1 MEKEANKADVAA
13 DNLITDGFLNFK
25 IFMEMK
31 TKLLIT
37 GLTFMALTT
46 LVSAQNQGAG
56 QRQMNGKG
64 KGTTFVDAN
73 KNGICDNY
81 ENRTSTSTTSTGYN
95 NCQGCR
101 RGQRHGQGQGSGQG
115 GMRQGRGNNRNFIDE
130 NKNGVC
136 DFRET
141 PVKK

>member
-1 MEKEANKADVAA
+1 
-13 DNLITDGFLNFK
+13 
-25 IFMEMK
+25 MK

-37 GLTFMALTT
+37 GLIFMAMTT

-81 ENRTSTSTTSTGYN
+81 ENRTANSATATGLA
-95 NCQGCR
+95 NCQGCG
-101 RGQRHGQGQGSGQG
+101 RGLRQGQGQGSGQR
-115 GMRQGRGNNRNFIDE
+115 GMRQGGGARKNFTDSNN
-130 NKNGVC
+130 NGIC
-136 DFRET
+136 DFREA
-141 PVKK
+141 PSKK